1 MKALWSVVALVVV
14 GLGLFV
20 TNPTQEAH
28 RQAYVASKAKECRDN
43 PIASLICG
51 FMTVEYRNGLLFS
64 TGYMDGRMATLGIAG
79 QVIALP

>member
-1 MKALWSVVALVVV
+1 MKALWSIVGVVVV

-28 RQAYVASKAKECRDN
+28 RQAFVASKAKACRDN
-43 PIASLICG
+43 PIASLICS

-64 TGYMDGRMATLGIAG
+64 TGYVDGKMATFGIAG